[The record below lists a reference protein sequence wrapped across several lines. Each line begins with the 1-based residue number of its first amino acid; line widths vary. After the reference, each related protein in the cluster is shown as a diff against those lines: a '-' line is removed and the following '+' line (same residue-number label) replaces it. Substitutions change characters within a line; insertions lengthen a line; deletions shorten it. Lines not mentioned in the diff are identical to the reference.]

1 MDAARTD
8 IDSAWRALVDLED
21 TIAEALDPAIV
32 GICGLRISSI
42 LGNFGEADRASTSLL
57 PSAKVAALAHWPR
70 ESPALTDME
79 RACLAFAEQFVIDV
93 TSVDDELVD
102 AVAGHLAPEVLY
114 LFARWIQSNE
124 ARQRAELVLRHDH
137 EVRSSP

>member
-1 MDAARTD
+1 VNAARTD
-8 IDSAWRALVDLED
+8 VGSAWRALVDVED

-42 LGNFGEADRASTSLL
+42 LDNSGEADRASASL
-57 PSAKVAALAHWPR
+57 PSAKVAALTHWPR
-70 ESPALTDME
+70 ASPALTGME

-102 AVAGHLAPEVLY
+102 AVASHLAPEVLY
-114 LFARWIQSNE
+114 LFVRWVQSNE
-124 ARQRAELVLRHDH
+124 ARQRAELVLRHDQ